1 MIHLLGSC
9 LAHYDKITS
18 LQGNLCVHDIFG
30 GNDSVQLKGLEI
42 AAELKY
48 LLSLLTLCWHFSK
61 KPFVLFLKETG
72 YTDEDVLIQEPKAGV
87 TSHAYFLFS
96 NFDI

>member
-1 MIHLLGSC
+1 MIQFLRSC
-9 LAHYDKITS
+9 LVYYDKVTL

-61 KPFVLFLKETG
+61 KPFALFLEETG
-72 YTDEDVLIQEPKAGV
+72 YTEEDVLIQEPKAGV
-87 TSHAYFLFS
+87 TTHAYFLS
-96 NFDI
+96 